1 MAKTK
6 KKTAADMFSNL
17 ADLHEQQSE
26 SPKAAETLAPAQRKR
41 KKTGKRSDPN
51 YIQVGA
57 YIPKTLNEDVKI
69 KLVRHEGDFSDLITE
84 LLEKWVAD

>member
-6 KKTAADMFSNL
+6 KKDTFDMFSNL
-17 ADLHEQQSE
+17 ADSLDQE
-26 SPKAAETLAPAQRKR
+26 PETKKVEEPPAQRKR

>member
-6 KKTAADMFSNL
+6 KSATDMFSNL
-17 ADLHEQQSE
+17 ADMHEQQSE
-26 SPKAAETLAPAQRKR
+26 SSKAAEPTAQRKR

-57 YIPKTLNEDVKI
+57 YIPKNLNEEVKI
-69 KLVRHEGDFSDLITE
+69 KLVRHNGDFSDLITE
-84 LLEKWVAD
+84 LLEKWITD

>member
-6 KKTAADMFSNL
+6 KSPTDMFSNL
-17 ADLHEQQSE
+17 ADMHEQQSD
-26 SPKAAETLAPAQRKR
+26 SAKVTETPVPAPRKR

-57 YIPKTLNEDVKI
+57 YIPRALNEDVKI
-69 KLVRHEGDFSDLITE
+69 KLVRHQGDFSDLITE
-84 LLEKWVAD
+84 LLESWVND

>member
-1 MAKTK
+1 MADSLDQEPETK
-6 KKTAADMFSNL
+6 KVK
-17 ADLHEQQSE
+17 E
-26 SPKAAETLAPAQRKR
+26 PPAQRKR

-57 YIPKTLNEDVKI
+57 YIPRTLNEDVKI
-69 KLVRHEGDFSDLITE
+69 KLVRHDGDFSDLITE

>member
-6 KKTAADMFSNL
+6 KSATDMFSNL
-17 ADLHEQQSE
+17 ADMHEQQSE
-26 SPKAAETLAPAQRKR
+26 SSKAAEPTAQRKR

-57 YIPKTLNEDVKI
+57 YIPRTLNEDVKI
-69 KLVRHEGDFSDLITE
+69 KLVRHDGDFSDLITE

>member
-17 ADLHEQQSE
+17 ADMHEQQAE
-26 SPKAAETLAPAQRKR
+26 SPKAAEPTAQRKR

-57 YIPKTLNEDVKI
+57 YIPRTLNEDVKI
-69 KLVRHEGDFSDLITE
+69 KLVRHDGDFSDLITE

>member
-1 MAKTK
+1 
-6 KKTAADMFSNL
+6 MFSNL
-17 ADLHEQQSE
+17 ADSLDQEPE
-26 SPKAAETLAPAQRKR
+26 TKKVAEPIAQRKR

-57 YIPKTLNEDVKI
+57 YIPRTLNEDVKI

>member
-6 KKTAADMFSNL
+6 KKDTFDMFSNL
-17 ADLHEQQSE
+17 AE
-26 SPKAAETLAPAQRKR
+26 SLDQEPETKKVEEPTAQRKR

-84 LLEKWVAD
+84 LLEKWVSD

>member
-1 MAKTK
+1 MAKSK
-6 KKTAADMFSNL
+6 KNAADMFSNL
-17 ADLHEQQSE
+17 AESFEKQSA
-26 SPKAAETLAPAQRKR
+26 PQKASEPAAQPQRKR

-57 YIPKTLNEDVKI
+57 YIPKHLNEEVKI

-84 LLEKWVAD
+84 LLEKWLND

>member
-6 KKTAADMFSNL
+6 KNVADMFSNL
-17 ADLHEQQSE
+17 AESLEQQSD
-26 SPKAAETLAPAQRKR
+26 PKKVSEPPAPAQRKR
-41 KKTGKRSDPN
+41 KKTGKRSDPD

-57 YIPKTLNEDVKI
+57 YIPRTLNEDVKI
-69 KLVRHEGDFSDLITE
+69 KLVRHDGDFSDLITE

>member
-6 KKTAADMFSNL
+6 KKPADMFSNL
-17 ADLHEQQSE
+17 ADMHEQQSE
-26 SPKAAETLAPAQRKR
+26 SPKVAEPPVQRKR

-57 YIPKTLNEDVKI
+57 YIPRTLNEDVKI
-69 KLVRHEGDFSDLITE
+69 KLVRHDGDFSDLITE
-84 LLEKWVAD
+84 QLEKWVSD